1 MKKSII
7 TAGGFMICACM
18 LLAACAP
25 QVTAS
30 VPDVLTVQIAG
41 SETGA
46 GTASLQADAGGS
58 PAAPGSVRGTDAA
71 ETQTVTVTAAETVKI
86 APDMARIIYEIT
98 TEDKDAE
105 VCQQKNSET
114 LDAVI
119 AYLKEQGVAEKS
131 IQTSDFSLN
140 PQYEY
145 PGNGRQVLV
154 GYEMDTQL
162 TVSDIPMDQVG
173 ELLTGAVSAGV
184 SRIRDVSYYAS
195 GYDEAYDQALALAMD
210 MAKEKAEAIAHA
222 GGCQVT
228 DVLSVT
234 ESADR
239 QSGRYVDSGI
249 SQNVMVKAAAEDSA
263 AEMAVMAGEMEIE
276 AEITVV
282 YRLLPR

>member
-1 MKKSII
+1 MKKNVIL
-7 TAGGFMICACM
+7 TAGSVICAGM
-18 LLAACAP
+18 ILAACAP
-25 QVTAS
+25 QVTTS
-30 VPDVLTVQIAG
+30 MPDVLTVQMVGNETGKAGLEQTGTAG
-41 SETGA
+41 SG
-46 GTASLQADAGGS
+46 Q
-58 PAAPGSVRGTDAA
+58 TDAA
-71 ETQTVTVTAAETVKI
+71 ETRTVTVTAAETVKV
-86 APDMARIIYEIT
+86 APDMARIVYEIT

-114 LDAVI
+114 LDAVL
-119 AYLKEQGVAEKS
+119 AYLKEQGVEEKS

-162 TVSDIPMDQVG
+162 TVSDVPMEQVG

-184 SRIRDVSYYAS
+184 SRIQDVSYYAS
-195 GYDEAYDQALALAMD
+195 GYDEAYDQALALAME
-210 MAKEKAEAIAHA
+210 MAKEKAESIAHA

-239 QSGRYVDSGI
+239 QSGRYLDSGI
-249 SQNVMVKAAAEDSA
+249 SRNLMAKAAAEDSV

>member
-7 TAGGFMICACM
+7 VAGGFMICACM
-18 LLAACAP
+18 FLAACAP
-25 QVTAS
+25 QVTTS
-30 VPDVLTVQIAG
+30 VPDVITVQMAG
-41 SETGA
+41 NETGA
-46 GTASLQADAGGS
+46 GAASVQADAGGS
-58 PAAPGSVRGTDAA
+58 PAVPGSSPGTNAA
-71 ETQTVTVTAAETVKI
+71 ETRTVTVTATETVKV

-154 GYEMDTQL
+154 GYEMDTQM
-162 TVSDIPMDQVG
+162 TVSDVPMDQVG

-195 GYDEAYDQALALAMD
+195 GYDEAYDQALALAME

-249 SQNVMVKAAAEDSA
+249 SQNVMAKAAAEDSV

>member
-1 MKKSII
+1 MKKNVIL
-7 TAGGFMICACM
+7 TAGSVICAGM
-18 LLAACAP
+18 ILAACAP
-25 QVTAS
+25 QVTTS
-30 VPDVLTVQIAG
+30 MPDVLTVQVVGNETGEAGLEQTGTAG
-41 SETGA
+41 SG
-46 GTASLQADAGGS
+46 Q
-58 PAAPGSVRGTDAA
+58 TDAA
-71 ETQTVTVTAAETVKI
+71 EMRTVTVTAAETVKV
-86 APDMARIIYEIT
+86 APDMARIVYEIT

-114 LDAVI
+114 LDAVL
-119 AYLKEQGVAEKS
+119 AYLKDQGVEENS

-162 TVSDIPMDQVG
+162 TVSDVPMNQVG

-184 SRIRDVSYYAS
+184 SRIQDVSYYAS
-195 GYDEAYDQALALAMD
+195 GYDEAYDQALALAME
-210 MAKEKAEAIAHA
+210 MAKEKAESIAHA

-239 QSGRYVDSGI
+239 R
-249 SQNVMVKAAAEDSA
+249 AAG
-263 AEMAVMAGEMEIE
+263 M
-276 AEITVV
+276 
-282 YRLLPR
+282 

>member
-1 MKKSII
+1 MKKNVIL
-7 TAGGFMICACM
+7 TAGSVICAGM
-18 LLAACAP
+18 ILAACAP
-25 QVTAS
+25 QVTTS
-30 VPDVLTVQIAG
+30 MPDVLTVQVVGNETGEAGLEQTGTAG
-41 SETGA
+41 SG
-46 GTASLQADAGGS
+46 Q
-58 PAAPGSVRGTDAA
+58 TDAA
-71 ETQTVTVTAAETVKI
+71 EMRTVTVTAAETVKV

-114 LDAVI
+114 LDAVL
-119 AYLKEQGVAEKS
+119 AYLKDQGVEEKS

-162 TVSDIPMDQVG
+162 TVSDVPMEQVG

-184 SRIRDVSYYAS
+184 SRIQDVSYYAS
-195 GYDEAYDQALALAMD
+195 GYDEAYDRALALAME
-210 MAKEKAEAIAHA
+210 MAKEKAESIAHA

-249 SQNVMVKAAAEDSA
+249 SRNLMAKAAAEDSV